1 MTLTRVVLFVMLV
14 AVVVIA
20 ARTWWGIRS
29 AERKRP
35 R

>member
-1 MTLTRVVLFVMLV
+1 MTVTRVVLLAMLV
-14 AVVVIA
+14 AVLVIA
-20 ARTWWGIRS
+20 ARTWWGIRT

>member
-1 MTLTRVVLFVMLV
+1 MTVTRLVLLVMLV
-14 AVVVIA
+14 AVIVIA
-20 ARTWWGIRS
+20 ARTWLGIRS

>member
-1 MTLTRVVLFVMLV
+1 MTVTRAVLLVMFVAAL
-14 AVVVIA
+14 VIA